1 MCGNVGNTQEGKLVN
16 LCFHTTNI
24 GRIGIAEIK
33 GCISNLYF
41 ETDNIPQNA
50 TIGTTEI
57 IEEAF
62 RQLDAYFVGR
72 LLSFSLPLAPRGT
85 AFMLTVWKNLCDIPY
100 GKTVSYKEIAIS
112 AGNPKACRAVG
123 MANNRN
129 PLPIFIPCHRVI
141 GADRKLIGYRG
152 GLDLKRKLLELEA
165 RHGDA

>member
-1 MCGNVGNTQEGKLVN
+1 MN
-16 LCFHTTNI
+16 LYFHTTNI
-24 GRIGIAEIK
+24 GRIGIAEVN

-41 ETDNIPQNA
+41 ETDTLPKTV
-50 TIGTTEI
+50 TIGKTDV

-62 RQLDAYFVGR
+62 RQLDAYLAGK
-72 LLSFSLPLAPRGT
+72 LQSFSLPLAPKGT
-85 AFMLTVWKNLCDIPY
+85 AFMLTVWKNLSTIPY

-129 PLPIFIPCHRVI
+129 PLPILIPCHRVI
-141 GADRKLIGYRG
+141 GADGKLIGYRG
-152 GLDLKRKLLELEA
+152 GVDLKRRLLELEA